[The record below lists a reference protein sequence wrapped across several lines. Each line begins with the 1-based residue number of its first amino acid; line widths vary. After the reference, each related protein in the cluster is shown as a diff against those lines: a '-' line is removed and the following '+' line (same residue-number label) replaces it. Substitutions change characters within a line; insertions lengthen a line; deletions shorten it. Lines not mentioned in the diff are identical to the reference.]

1 GKQRACIAF
10 RCSAHYSAQRQR
22 VGNGRSAAGECCLG
36 REKQKGSHGE
46 PFLVTAGVDGSGIRR
61 GLDQFACCFQVLL
74 QLGQGFPGEG
84 GDLGVFGAGSPLEQ
98 FDGLLVGVDLIV
110 GVGGV
115 EGLAVTGLQDQGLG
129 LVHQGGFVSHFQ
141 PLVRCQLGQLLVGG
155 GVVLDHAFGEG
166 TNLIIL
172 GLFQRLLG

>member
-1 GKQRACIAF
+1 ACF
-10 RCSAHYSAQRQR
+10 
-22 VGNGRSAAGECCLG
+22 
-36 REKQKGSHGE
+36 
-46 PFLVTAGVDGSGIRR
+46 
-61 GLDQFACCFQVLL
+61 FQVLL

-129 LVHQGGFVSHFQ
+129 LVHQGGFVRHFQ
-141 PLVRCQLGQLLVGG
+141 PLVRCQLVQLVVAGD
-155 GVVLDHAFGEG
+155 VVLEHAFGEG
-166 TNLIIL
+166 ANVIVLV
-172 GLFQRLLG
+172 LFQRLLGGFDPGDALGGGVVDAVFSVDAVAIGVGACHFAIDLIAVAVRTSGLGA